1 MVCRLPWTK
10 DGQNLCCIEALSSRL
25 SASSV
30 LRSVHITVTTLYFLR
45 ICSLLMRLIGTGV
58 HVIALLVH
66 SLSIVVVGVGAPIVP
81 IVVVVVV
88 GVGAPIVPV
97 VVVVVLG
104 VGAPVVPVFVVVVGG
119 SIPSPALALHSL
131 ILLSAF
137 CFARLLALRSRSLI
151 FSASRFASVSFARLR
166 ALRLR
171 ALALQRS
178 MMVAAPSIVGC
189 AKV

>member
-1 MVCRLPWTK
+1 
-10 DGQNLCCIEALSSRL
+10 
-25 SASSV
+25 
-30 LRSVHITVTTLYFLR
+30 
-45 ICSLLMRLIGTGV
+45 MRLIGTGV

-81 IVVVVVV
+81 IVVV
-88 GVGAPIVPV
+88 V

>member
-1 MVCRLPWTK
+1 
-10 DGQNLCCIEALSSRL
+10 
-25 SASSV
+25 
-30 LRSVHITVTTLYFLR
+30 
-45 ICSLLMRLIGTGV
+45 MRLIGTGV

-97 VVVVVLG
+97 VVVVLG

-119 SIPSPALALHSL
+119 SIPSPALASHSL

-151 FSASRFASVSFARLR
+151 FSASRFASVSFARLL

>member
-1 MVCRLPWTK
+1 
-10 DGQNLCCIEALSSRL
+10 
-25 SASSV
+25 
-30 LRSVHITVTTLYFLR
+30 
-45 ICSLLMRLIGTGV
+45 MRLIGTGV

-97 VVVVVLG
+97 VAVVVLG

>member
-1 MVCRLPWTK
+1 MVCRLPWIK